1 MMPPKGNMRKKLPD
15 PLPEGLILT
24 DSEKKQWKLGK
35 IIGKGGFG
43 LIHLASHA
51 TERNVGDDAVYVIKV
66 EHQDNGPLFTEL
78 KFYQRAAKSEHI
90 KKWMKDHQLSFLG
103 IPTYWGS
110 GLAEHNGK
118 RFMVLD
124 RLGTDLQKVM
134 EANRNRLSKATVLKI
149 GSQLLD
155 VLEFIHEHEYI
166 HGDIKSANLLL
177 GFRNYKEIYL
187 ADYGLAFR
195 YHPNGSHKQYEENP
209 KKGHNGTI
217 EFTSIDAHKGVAPSR
232 RGDLEILGY
241 CMLQWLCG
249 KLPWEQ
255 SLKDP
260 IAVQGAKIKLM
271 ENLPTSVNQCFPSG
285 CESSEIIN
293 YLSYVSTLKYEERP
307 HYQKLHNILLNN
319 LEASRS
325 KYKDLSGLEYTDS
338 LLLFDTENF
347 ENIRPIQNT
356 AVRRPKPTRHTVP
369 AQISIKEKSNTSHN
383 FEHPAPLRLRDRKL
397 EVTMTVQNKAR
408 ITGPI
413 EPSMASQV
421 RDRKPEVT
429 KTVQNKARIMDP
441 TESSIRPQV
450 RDRKPEVT
458 MIVHNKAR
466 MTGPIEP
473 SMVSQVRDRKPEV
486 TMTVQN
492 KARITGPIEPSMA
505 SQVRDRKPEV
515 TKTVQNKE
523 RVIGPTVPS
532 KVPQDQIRIESDI
545 FHYGSAVCVL
555 ISLIIL
561 VLLFF

>member
-15 PLPEGLILT
+15 PLPEGLILM

-35 IIGKGGFG
+35 IIGKGGCG
-43 LIHLASHA
+43 LIHL
-51 TERNVGDDAVYVIKV
+51 V
-66 EHQDNGPLFTEL
+66 
-78 KFYQRAAKSEHI
+78 

-110 GLAEHNGK
+110 GLVEHNGK
-118 RFMVLD
+118 SYRFMVLD
-124 RLGTDLQKVM
+124 RLGVDLQKLM
-134 EANRNRLSKATVLKI
+134 EASRNRLSKATVLKI

-177 GFRNYKEIYL
+177 GLRNYKEIYL

-195 YHPNGSHKQYEENP
+195 YYPNGSHKQYKENP

-260 IAVQGAKIKLM
+260 IAVQEAKIKLM

-307 HYQKLHNILLNN
+307 HYQKLHNILLNS

-338 LLLFDTENF
+338 LHLFDTENF
-347 ENIRPIQNT
+347 ENIRPIQNI

-369 AQISIKEKSNTSHN
+369 EQISTKEKSNTSHN
-383 FEHPAPLRLRDRKL
+383 FEHPAPLRFRDRKP

-408 ITGPI
+408 IMG
-413 EPSMASQV
+413 
-421 RDRKPEVT
+421 
-429 KTVQNKARIMDP
+429 P
-441 TESSIRPQV
+441 TESSIRP
-450 RDRKPEVT
+450 
-458 MIVHNKAR
+458 
-466 MTGPIEP
+466 
-473 SMVSQVRDRKPEV
+473 QVRDRKPEV

-492 KARITGPIEPSMA
+492 KARITGPIEPSMV
-505 SQVRDRKPEV
+505 SQVRDRKPEVSMTVQNKARITGPIEPSMAFQIRDRKPEV

-532 KVPQDQIRIESDI
+532 ILPQDQNQIKSDI
-545 FHYGSAVCVL
+545 FCYGTAVCVL
-555 ISLIIL
+555 IPLIIF
-561 VLLFF
+561 VLFF